1 MLVEIKSPDFDVDID
16 IAYAT
21 NNNFTGAPVY
31 KRPACYLHPAAA
43 AAQARACEL
52 AAQLGY
58 RFCVFDAYRPAEAQW
73 ALWRHTADPDFI
85 AIPWRG
91 SPHSRGVAIDLTL
104 VDGEGQ
110 HLEMGTGFDEFTL
123 LSHHGNTEISVQ
135 AQKNR
140 HLLMGIMTTAGWDFF
155 RNEWWHYQLFDA
167 RQYPVLKDADAG
179 TEMM

>member
-1 MLVEIKSPDFDVDID
+1 MLVEIKTPDFDVDID

-73 ALWRHTADPDFI
+73 ALWRHTPDPDFI